1 MVSYLFIWIF
11 GSIEALIF
19 FALLFD
25 LGVGHGC
32 YCSIKLL
39 EEVLVG
45 GDSFAQ
51 GSGAYKATV
60 VLRCEAYLVDARC
73 EARLEWLPSSR
84 S

>member
-19 FALLFD
+19 LALLFD

-32 YCSIKLL
+32 YCLIKLSG
-39 EEVLVG
+39 EMLVG

-60 VLRCEAYLVDARC
+60 VLRCEAYLVDTRR
-73 EARLEWLPSSR
+73 EARLNWLLSSR

>member
-19 FALLFD
+19 LALLFD
-25 LGVGHGC
+25 LGG
-32 YCSIKLL
+32 
-39 EEVLVG
+39 EMLVG

-60 VLRCEAYLVDARC
+60 VLRCEAYLVDTRR
-73 EARLEWLPSSR
+73 EARLNWLLSSR